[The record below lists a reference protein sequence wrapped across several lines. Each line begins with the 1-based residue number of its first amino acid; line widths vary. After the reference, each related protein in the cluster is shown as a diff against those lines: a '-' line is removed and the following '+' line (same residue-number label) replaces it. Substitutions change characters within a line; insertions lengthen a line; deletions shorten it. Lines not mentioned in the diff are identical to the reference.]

1 MLRRS
6 IAYNVLAGHY
16 IVQFYQ
22 LRCASQ
28 EHYAQ
33 RLAFWLFLPVCLSDD
48 RLIMTIET
56 PSSHA
61 RLGGHILVDQL
72 VAQGV
77 KHVFCVPGESYLAVL
92 DGLHDGQI
100 DVTVCR
106 QEGGASMMA
115 DAYGKLTGEPGI
127 CMVTRGPGA
136 ANAMAG
142 VHIAKQDSSPMIL
155 FVGQIERGMREREA
169 FQEMDYRAVFGTQ
182 AKWVTEIDQVERI
195 PEIISRA
202 FHIATSGRPGPVV
215 IALPEDML
223 TETASVPDAPHY
235 EVIDS
240 APTADQLSN
249 LEQLLAQ
256 ARSPIAILG
265 GTRWDADAVAQFAA
279 FAERLSLPTAVSFRR
294 QMLFPADHPC
304 FVGDVGLGI
313 NPALLKRVTEA
324 DLILLV
330 GGRMSE
336 SPSQAYTLLNI
347 PVPKQKLVHVHPDS
361 AELGRV
367 YRATLSINTSPIS
380 FAQSLAGVQV
390 PAQPVWAADTAAARD
405 SYLAWSDPAP
415 IRTPGE
421 LQLGEVMA
429 YLEKTL
435 PADAIMTNGAGNYAT
450 WLHRFHRFTR
460 YGTQLAPTSG
470 SMGYGLPAA
479 VGAKRVEP
487 EKTVVCFAGDGCFMM
502 HGQEFATA
510 VQYDL
515 PIIVLLIDNG
525 MYGTIRMHQEKHY
538 PGRVS
543 ATQLKN
549 PDFAAYAEAFGG
561 YGERVETAE
570 QFGPAFE
577 RALASGKPAILHCL
591 IDPQTISPSTTLDKI
606 RDASLKAQ
614 Q

>member
-1 MLRRS
+1 MNTQTTS
-6 IAYNVLAGHY
+6 
-16 IVQFYQ
+16 
-22 LRCASQ
+22 
-28 EHYAQ
+28 
-33 RLAFWLFLPVCLSDD
+33 
-48 RLIMTIET
+48 T
-56 PSSHA
+56 PAA
-61 RLGGHILVDQL
+61 RMGGHILVDQL
-72 VAQGV
+72 VAHGV

-92 DGLHDGQI
+92 DGLHDANI

-106 QEGGASMMA
+106 QEGGAAMMA
-115 DAYGKLTGEPGI
+115 DAHGKLTGEPGI

-136 ANAMAG
+136 SNALAG
-142 VHIAKQDSSPMIL
+142 VHIAKQDSTPLIL

-195 PEIISRA
+195 PELLSRA

-223 TETASVPDAPHY
+223 VEFASVPDAPHY
-235 EVIDS
+235 EVIDA
-240 APTADQLSN
+240 APAAGQIDELAS
-249 LEQLLAQ
+249 LLAG
-256 ARSPIAILG
+256 ARNPVAILG
-265 GTRWDADAVAQFAA
+265 GTRWDARAVQQFAD
-279 FAERLSLPTAVSFRR
+279 FARAHALPTAVSFRR

-304 FVGDVGLGI
+304 YIGDVGLGI
-313 NPALLKRVTEA
+313 NPALLQRLTDA

-336 SPSQAYTLLNI
+336 NPSQAYTLLDI
-347 PVPKQKLVHVHPDS
+347 PVPRQKLVHVHPDS
-361 AELGRV
+361 AELARV
-367 YRATLSINTSPIS
+367 YRPHLAVNVSPS
-380 FAQSLAGVQV
+380 AFCAALGAV
-390 PAQPVWAADTAAARD
+390 PAPAAAPAWAEGTKTMRE
-405 SYLAWSDPAP
+405 SYLKWSDPTTVK
-415 IRTPGE
+415 TPGR

-429 YLEKTL
+429 YLEDKL

-460 YGTQLAPTSG
+460 FGTQLAPTSG

-479 VGAKRVEP
+479 VGAKRVWP
-487 EKTVVCFAGDGCFMM
+487 DKTVICFAGDGCFLM

-515 PIIVLLIDNG
+515 PIIVVLVDNG

-543 ATQLKN
+543 ATELKN
-549 PDFAAYAEAFGG
+549 PDFADYARAFGG
-561 YGERVETAE
+561 HGERVETAE
-570 QFGPAFE
+570 EFGPAYE

-606 RDASLKAQ
+606 RAAAQ
-614 Q
+614 QAGK

>member
-1 MLRRS
+1 M
-6 IAYNVLAGHY
+6 
-16 IVQFYQ
+16 
-22 LRCASQ
+22 SQ
-28 EHYAQ
+28 Q
-33 RLAFWLFLPVCLSDD
+33 DS
-48 RLIMTIET
+48 
-56 PSSHA
+56 

-92 DGLHDGQI
+92 DGLHDADI
-100 DVTVCR
+100 KVTVCR
-106 QEGGASMMA
+106 QEGGAAMMA
-115 DAYGKLTGEPGI
+115 DAHGKLTGEPGI

-136 ANAMAG
+136 SNALAG
-142 VHIAKQDSSPMIL
+142 VHIAKQDSTPLIL

-195 PEIISRA
+195 PELISRA

-223 TETASVPDAPHY
+223 VEAAKVADAPRY
-235 EVIDS
+235 ELIES
-240 APTADQLSN
+240 APTAGQLAD
-249 LEQLLAQ
+249 LEKLLAD
-256 ARSPIAILG
+256 AKNPVAILG
-265 GTRWDADAVAQFAA
+265 GTRWDARAVQQFAD
-279 FAERLSLPTAVSFRR
+279 FAQRHALPTAVSFRR

-304 FVGDVGLGI
+304 FIGDVGLGI
-313 NPALLKRVTEA
+313 NPALLKRVADA

-336 SPSQAYTLLNI
+336 NPSQAYTLLDI
-347 PVPKQKLVHVHPDS
+347 PVPKQKLVHVHPDT

-367 YRATLSINTSPIS
+367 YRATLAINTSPAA
-380 FAQSLAGVQV
+380 FAESLGSLKA
-390 PAQPVWAADTAAARD
+390 PAKPVWAEGTQAMRE
-405 SYLAWSDPAP
+405 SYLKWSDPET
-415 IRTPGE
+415 ITTPGA
-421 LQLGEVMA
+421 LQMGQVMA

-435 PADAIMTNGAGNYAT
+435 PADAIMANGAGNYAT

-460 YGTQLAPTSG
+460 FGTQLAPTSG

-479 VGAKRVEP
+479 VGAKRVWP
-487 EKTVVCFAGDGCFMM
+487 DKTVVCFAGDGCFLM

-515 PIIVLLIDNG
+515 PIIVVLVDNG

-543 ATQLKN
+543 ATELKN
-549 PDFAAYAEAFGG
+549 PDFADYARAFGG
-561 YGERVETAE
+561 HGERVETTE

-577 RALASGKPAILHCL
+577 RALASGKPAILHCF
-591 IDPQTISPSTTLDKI
+591 IDPETITPSTTLEKI
-606 RDASLKAQ
+606 RDAALKAQ
-614 Q
+614 H